1 VSIRRRRGEPAA
13 GRNYWLLRKWAAGE
27 AAALDRLFPGVYAEL
42 NRIAKNRLQARRS
55 GDTVEPATLVHEAY
69 LRLSKSDPV
78 QWADRSHFFAV
89 AAIFMRHILLDH
101 ARARKAAKRG
111 GGIEVTLSERDQK
124 SSPLEAELLDVDIAI
139 QELARLDQQ
148 QAKIVELRFFGGLS
162 IAETAEAL
170 GVSPATV
177 KRDWA
182 VAKAWIRRRLTEH

>member
-1 VSIRRRRGEPAA
+1 
-13 GRNYWLLRKWAAGE
+13 
-27 AAALDRLFPGVYAEL
+27 
-42 NRIAKNRLQARRS
+42 
-55 GDTVEPATLVHEAY
+55 VHEAY
-69 LRLSKSDPV
+69 LRLSQSDPV

-111 GGIEVTLSERDQK
+111 GGIELTLSERDQP
-124 SSPLEAELLDVDIAI
+124 SSSLEAELLDVDIAI

-170 GVSPATV
+170 GISPATV

-182 VAKAWIRRRLTEH
+182 VAKTWIRRRLTEH

>member
-1 VSIRRRRGEPAA
+1 MGSLPPGEIT
-13 GRNYWLLRKWAAGE
+13 GLLRKWAAGE